1 MAREL
6 KFVTSQ
12 RAKNVQNGEQFL
24 NRKKIKFYIFI
35 LFDMFFDMCV
45 LCQGVSLSIK
55 AQLTLEQAIF
65 VYFFNLLKFK
75 SGA

>member
-55 AQLTLEQAIF
+55 AQLTFEQAIC